1 MAISNTRRNFVKKGV
16 MGVLAG
22 SVMGSTQTVAAPVAK
37 KEDPFHLGFAG
48 YTFVHFNL
56 EESLDMISKLDVNY
70 LCIKDFH
77 LPLDSTPDQINAFH
91 SRLAESNVKGYA
103 VGPIYCKT
111 RQDMD
116 KAFEYAKKVGVD
128 LIVGIPLHEDLEYLD
143 QKVKEY
149 DIRFAI
155 HNHGP
160 EDKLYPN
167 ATVTVN
173 LIKDLDARIGL
184 CFDMGHNM
192 RDGHDPIADLKK
204 YKNRIFDIHLKNV
217 TAAAAEG
224 KTCELGRGVIDIP
237 AFVDMLRKVKY
248 PGKVSLEYEKD
259 MKTPLQGISE
269 SVGYYRGV
277 TDARK

>member
-1 MAISNTRRNFVKKGV
+1 MSPLDSRRNFVKKGV
-16 MGVLAG
+16 FGVLAG
-22 SVMGSTQTVAAPVAK
+22 SALSTSTLSAAPLAK
-37 KEDPFHLGFAG
+37 PNDPFQLGFAG

-56 EESLDMISKLDVNY
+56 EETLEMIKKLEVNY

-77 LPLDSTPDQINAFH
+77 LPLDSSAERIKAFH
-91 SRLAESNVKGYA
+91 EQLAASNVTGYA

-116 KAFEYAKKVGVD
+116 KAFDYAKKVGVD
-128 LIVGIPLHEDLEYLD
+128 LIVGIPLHEDLVYLD

-173 LIKDLDARIGL
+173 LIKELDPRIGL
-184 CFDMGHNM
+184 CFDMGHNI

-204 YKNRIFDIHLKNV
+204 YKDRIFDIHLKNV

-224 KTCELGRGVIDIP
+224 KTCELGRGVINIP
-237 AFVDMLRKVKY
+237 AFVKMLRKVKY
-248 PGKVSLEYEKD
+248 SGKVSLEYEKD

-277 TDARK
+277 TDTSA